1 MQELSMEANPGFSPK
16 VLNGSK
22 RTIRCSLAFPWK
34 VADIRLSQR
43 NTGKRLE
50 VIVIAP
56 AGKLDGCFGR
66 KPKQCALGGEL
77 TITSSIYIMAG
88 EVVTMAGAQL
98 IPGMPM
104 LPI

>member
-1 MQELSMEANPGFSPK
+1 M
-16 VLNGSK
+16 
-22 RTIRCSLAFPWK
+22 
-34 VADIRLSQR
+34 ADIRLSQQ

-56 AGKLDGCFGR
+56 AGKLDGGGGR
-66 KPKQCALGGEL
+66 KPNQRALGGEP

-88 EVVTMAGAQL
+88 EVATMAGAQL